1 MAENLKVQD
10 GCLFCRIVAGEIP
23 ADKVYESE
31 SVLVFRDIHPKAP
44 QHALVIPRSHIT
56 SLAELAGW
64 ECEIFEG
71 ASESARRLGI
81 EGSGYRVVLN
91 QGDDAGQEVA
101 HIHFHVLGGRRLT
114 WPPG

>member
-1 MAENLKVQD
+1 MSENRKVQD
-10 GCLFCRIVAGEIP
+10 GCLFCRIVEGAIP
-23 ADKVYESE
+23 ATKVYESE
-31 SVLVFRDIHPKAP
+31 SILVFRDINPRAP

-71 ASESARRLGI
+71 AAEAARLLGI
-81 EGSGYRVVLN
+81 DGSGYRVVLN
-91 QGDDAGQEVA
+91 QGADAGQEVA
-101 HIHFHVLGGRRLT
+101 HIHFHVLGGRKLG

>member
-1 MAENLKVQD
+1 MAENRKVQE

-23 ADKVYESE
+23 ASKVFESE
-31 SVLVFRDIHPKAP
+31 SVLVFRDISPKAP
-44 QHALVIPRSHIT
+44 QHALVIPKSHVT

-71 ASESARRLGI
+71 AAEAADRLGI
-81 EGSGYRVVLN
+81 AGSGYRVVLN
-91 QGDDAGQEVA
+91 QGADSGQEVA
-101 HIHFHVLGGRRLT
+101 HIHFHVLGGRKLG